1 MHWDTCSTANLY
13 LTWKPPPNSDN
24 LSITITLSRSHFEVL
39 VHKRPRGRP
48 PLNNGSALFLGS
60 EGSYCKLSIFC
71 WLQKFS
77 TNAGAKLFAQ
87 HKLLLPSFFLLSIFL
102 SWSHKDH
109 FILLLKSFFSK
120 LLKTE
125 NAVQITTSQI
135 LLLLYCKIIQYDES

>member
-24 LSITITLSRSHFEVL
+24 LSIMITLSRSHFEVL
-39 VHKRPRGRP
+39 VDKR
-48 PLNNGSALFLGS
+48 PLNNDHLWTMAVHYFWVPRVVIVKYQFFVDCKNFQQMQEL
-60 EGSYCKLSIFC
+60 SY
-71 WLQKFS
+71 
-77 TNAGAKLFAQ
+77 
-87 HKLLLPSFFLLSIFL
+87 LLNKNYYSQVFLLSIFL